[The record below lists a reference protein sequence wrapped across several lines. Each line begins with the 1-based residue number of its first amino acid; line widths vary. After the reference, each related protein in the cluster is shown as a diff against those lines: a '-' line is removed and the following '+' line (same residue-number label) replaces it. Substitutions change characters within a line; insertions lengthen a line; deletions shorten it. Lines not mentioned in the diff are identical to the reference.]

1 MMKPNVVGIAGRKP
15 KRIRDHMLWAQPGRP
30 TGRFAKIAFPFIDCR
45 RIRLVPSTDGL
56 VGAVVIAENGTR
68 VDTGTENIDDPQSTT
83 RSRPVRPIRVAL
95 ARRAKIARSSVA
107 EKLRGGVAGE
117 PSRERDNYVSRFPLD
132 DAQPARR
139 WRRLLGMA
147 HLGGFDAPSKH
158 VDPYGAHHLHR
169 LRRDVGTDNK
179 RRPIQDY

>member
-15 KRIRDHMLWAQPGRP
+15 KRIRDHLGAAWQTNEPV
-30 TGRFAKIAFPFIDCR
+30 AKIAFPFIDCR

-68 VDTGTENIDDPQSTT
+68 VDTGTGNIDAPQSTT